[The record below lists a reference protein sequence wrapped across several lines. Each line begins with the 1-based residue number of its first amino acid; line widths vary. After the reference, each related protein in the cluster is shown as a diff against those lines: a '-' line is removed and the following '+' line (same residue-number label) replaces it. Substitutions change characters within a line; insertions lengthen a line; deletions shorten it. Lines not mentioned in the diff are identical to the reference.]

1 MVFGGFMQLQELFCK
16 VTITAFVLTSSLI
29 AHGQGAWN
37 FPDFSAT
44 QVLESRKADIS
55 MKVYLAGDSVRVE
68 RSGALSTLYVP
79 SNSKVYNLTTY
90 PDRSHQCV
98 VMKPEQARMLPSPL
112 ELLQGSDIKRTA
124 AGTEIVDGHPCKI
137 ENVLVTR
144 PDGKI
149 IESKVWEAQDL
160 KGIPVKIESRIG
172 EFTLSAVYRDIS
184 METPAPQLFTAPDKC
199 TPFEKMG
206 QVVEQR
212 IVK

>member
-1 MVFGGFMQLQELFCK
+1 MQLQELFRK
-16 VTITAFVLTSSLI
+16 VTITAFTLTSSFL

-55 MKVYLAGDSVRVE
+55 MKVYRSGDSVRVD
-68 RSGALSTLYVP
+68 RSGALSTLYVT
-79 SNSKVYNLTTY
+79 SKSKVYNLTTY
-90 PDRSHQCV
+90 PDHSHQCV
-98 VMKPEQARMLPSPL
+98 VMKPEQAKMLPSPL

-124 AGTEIVDGHPCKI
+124 AGTEVVDGHACKI

-144 PDGKI
+144 PDGKTI
-149 IESKVWEAQDL
+149 KSKVWEAQDL
-160 KGIPVKIESRIG
+160 KGIPVKIESHIG
-172 EFTLSAVYRDIS
+172 EFTVSAVYRDIS
-184 METPAPQLFTAPDKC
+184 TEMPDQQLFTAPEQC

-206 QVVEQR
+206 QVVEQK

>member
-1 MVFGGFMQLQELFCK
+1 MQLQELFRK
-16 VTITAFVLTSSLI
+16 VTVTAFVLTSSLI

-79 SNSKVYNLTTY
+79 SKGKVYNLTTY
-90 PDRSHQCV
+90 PDYSHQCV

-124 AGTEIVDGHPCKI
+124 AGTEVVDGHPCKI
-137 ENVLVTR
+137 EKVVVTR
-144 PDGKI
+144 PDGKT

-160 KGIPVKIESRIG
+160 KGIPVKIESHFG
-172 EFTLSAVYRDIS
+172 EFTLSAAYRDIS
-184 METPAPQLFTAPDKC
+184 IETRDQQLFTVPENC
-199 TPFEKMG
+199 TPFEKMW
-206 QVVEQR
+206 QVAEQK

>member
-1 MVFGGFMQLQELFCK
+1 MQLRELFLK
-16 VTITAFVLTSSLI
+16 VMITAFTLTSSFL

-55 MKVYLAGDSVRVE
+55 MKVYRSGDSVRVD
-68 RSGALSTLYVP
+68 RSGALSTLYTP
-79 SNSKVYNLTTY
+79 SKSKVYNLTTY
-90 PDRSHQCV
+90 PDHSHQCV
-98 VMKPEQARMLPSPL
+98 VMKPEQAKMLPSPL
-112 ELLQGSDIKRTA
+112 ELLQGSDLKRTA
-124 AGTEIVDGHPCKI
+124 AGTEVVDGHSCNI
-137 ENVLVTR
+137 EKVVVTR
-144 PDGKI
+144 PDGTT

-184 METPAPQLFTAPDKC
+184 METPDEQLFTAPVKC
-199 TPFEKMG
+199 TPFEEMG
-206 QVVEQR
+206 HVVEQK

>member
-1 MVFGGFMQLQELFCK
+1 MQLQELFLK
-16 VTITAFVLTSSLI
+16 ATITAFTLTSSFL

-55 MKVYLAGDSVRVE
+55 MKVYRSGDSVRVD

-79 SNSKVYNLTTY
+79 SKSKVYNLTTY
-90 PDRSHQCV
+90 PDHSHQCV
-98 VMKPEQARMLPSPL
+98 VMKPEQAKMLPSPL

-124 AGTEIVDGHPCKI
+124 AGTEVVDGHPCKI

-144 PDGKI
+144 PDGKT
-149 IESKVWEAQDL
+149 IESRVWEAQDL
-160 KGIPVKIESRIG
+160 KGIPVKIESHIG

-184 METPAPQLFTAPDKC
+184 TEMPDQQLFTAPEKC

-206 QVVEQR
+206 QVVEQK

>member
-1 MVFGGFMQLQELFCK
+1 MQLQELFRTA
-16 VTITAFVLTSSLI
+16 TITAFILTSSFL
-29 AHGQGAWN
+29 AHGQVAWT

-55 MKVYLAGDSVRVE
+55 MKVYRSGDSVRVD

-79 SNSKVYNLTTY
+79 SKSKVYNLTTY
-90 PDRSHQCV
+90 PDHSHQCV

-124 AGTEIVDGHPCKI
+124 AGTEVVDGHPCKI
-137 ENVLVTR
+137 EKVVVTR
-144 PDGKI
+144 PDGKTV
-149 IESKVWEAQDL
+149 ESKVWEAQDL
-160 KGIPVKIESRIG
+160 KGIPVKIESHVG

-184 METPAPQLFTAPDKC
+184 TEAPDQQLFMAPEKC

-206 QVVEQR
+206 QVVEQK